1 MNKLKINFLGSGV
14 EISRILLPANVLENW
29 KAIIYQKRTITD
41 ALLDPFFYYK
51 LKDKKYTNLE
61 DLPSE
66 KCTGILNADKCQI
79 EFWFNRKKVY
89 KLLTHELFNENVL
102 FPLFNIETE
111 QNPFI
116 DKKGI
121 YIIQNE
127 IGTIGTY
134 ELMVNS
140 EALNIDDFI
149 FEIDSGQNST
159 FIKNI
164 KYKDAAITLIASG
177 NLFTDMPWMIHLVMM
192 RNNKN
197 KIIGFEVNS
206 SRVMH
211 LKFNKL
217 E

>member
-1 MNKLKINFLGSGV
+1 MNKLKINFLGTGI
-14 EISRILLPANVLENW
+14 EIKRILVPVDVLENW
-29 KAIIYQKRTITD
+29 RIILNQKRTITD

-66 KCTGILNADKCQI
+66 KCAGILNANKSQI

-89 KLLTHELFNENVL
+89 KLFPHELFNENVL
-102 FPLFNIETE
+102 FPLFNVERR
-111 QNPFI
+111 QDSFI
-116 DKKGI
+116 KEKGI

-149 FEIDSGQNST
+149 FEIDSTQNST
-159 FIKNI
+159 FIKSI
-164 KYKDAAITLIASG
+164 KYQNQNLEFIKKDTMITNQYGL
-177 NLFTDMPWMIHLVMM
+177 
-192 RNNKN
+192 
-197 KIIGFEVNS
+197 EVT
-206 SRVMH
+206 
-211 LKFNKL
+211 
-217 E
+217 